1 MKWLTKDANGN
12 FLCNF
17 APKVLGVDAVRFD
30 GVGERI
36 LRVKLCI
43 DVGENNIAN
52 RMIWDI
58 PLEEID
64 KICWKKLNIRCRYH
78 PEVSESKVRRYLG
91 NTIRDQ
97 MEKVPRRLVEHLTHT
112 GMYKLDEH
120 LVFCTGKAVV
130 QDPAKKARNVIE
142 IAQIEKNL
150 EVDEKLSEEEAAAEF
165 LRLLSLSPDPARII
179 SAYKLGFF
187 MRPAYERIGKVPKGC
202 IFLYGRSGTQKTT
215 YSSFLVQTYDRSK
228 GIKSPSRLNA
238 SIPAAVNMLLENSND
253 VVVMDD
259 LFPADSKKRKS
270 QQEEILIEI
279 TRYVADGTVPA
290 KMRGKEVSQEYPKCG
305 VIFTGEYLIGR
316 GSDAARLLPVEM
328 TKPDTKKLRY
338 FQEHPLIVSTF
349 YRNYITWFIYNYDEI
364 CNILEQLQ
372 EIYENNAP
380 CVHDR
385 LREMYFFLGS
395 SYFLFLQYL
404 FEKKLLSE
412 SEARRLYQSFDELIV
427 MLIKQQNEQVIGK
440 RSENLENEDY
450 LQQIRMLYKTGQMS
464 IARDAGMFDK
474 KLHDGLL
481 HNNRLYL
488 RGDRLSVY
496 FPESTIE
503 EIADSL
509 EAQGALDAGKKSRT
523 KQISSLN
530 GMRFYVILLNYLK

>member
-1 MKWLTKDANGN
+1 MSGLTKDGCGN
-12 FLCNF
+12 PPCNF
-17 APKVLGVDAVRFD
+17 CVRVISVDNTHTGEDKNSIPHVRFTVD
-30 GVGERI
+30 FGYDSPQYASEYCTPV
-36 LRVKLCI
+36 
-43 DVGENNIAN
+43 
-52 RMIWDI
+52 
-58 PLEEID
+58 EEMD
-64 KICWKKLNIRCRYH
+64 KINWEKLDIRCRYN
-78 PEVSESKVRRYLG
+78 PDVAKKRVERYLYDSV
-91 NTIRDQ
+91 RQELQ
-97 MEKVPRRLVEHLTHT
+97 MAPQRTVYRLQHA
-112 GMYKLDEH
+112 GMYTIEGQP
-120 LVFCTGKAVV
+120 VFCTGTDVIHNDNFDLDIV
-130 QDPAKKARNVIE
+130 FEIDPMYQK
-142 IAQIEKNL
+142 L
-150 EVDEKLSEEEAAAEF
+150 EVDGKLSEEEAAAEF
-165 LRLLSLSPDPARII
+165 FRLLTLSPNPARII

-215 YSSFLVQTYDRSK
+215 YSSFLVQTYDRSR

-259 LFPADSKKRKS
+259 LFPADSNKRKS
-270 QQEEILIEI
+270 QQEEMLIEI

-290 KMRGKEVSQEYPKCG
+290 KMKGKEVSQEYPKCG

-328 TKPDTKKLRY
+328 TKPDTKELRY

-372 EIYENNAP
+372 ETYENNAP
-380 CVHDR
+380 YVHDR

-395 SYFLFLQYL
+395 SYFLFVQYL
-404 FEKKLLSE
+404 FEKKLLLE
-412 SEARRLYQSFDELIV
+412 SDARKLYQSFDELIV
-427 MLIKQQNEQVIGK
+427 MLIKQQNERVIGK

-488 RGDRLSVY
+488 RRDRLLAY
-496 FPESTIE
+496 FPDSTIE
-503 EIADSL
+503 DIAESL
-509 EAQGALDAGKKSRT
+509 EAQGALEAGKKSRT
-523 KQISSLN
+523 KQINRLN
-530 GMRFYVILLNYLK
+530 GMRFYVILLRYLN